1 LYDEELKGSAPSKSP
16 PPQAERLAN
25 TQNLIIEAHSAKVT
39 LQLMKLK
46 SEILNPKSKIGS
58 SLPVMEHFYTLQGEG
73 FHQGKAAYFIRL
85 GGCDVGC
92 VWCDV
97 KDSWD
102 AEKHPKLTIES
113 LKLKVKETPAEIVV
127 ITGGEP
133 LMHDLDELTNELQA
147 AGLRTN
153 IETSGAH
160 SLSGSWDWICLSP
173 KKFKAPLPGII
184 PLANELKI
192 VVFNKSDFDWAE
204 KYAALVSPSCKLFLQ
219 PEWDKAA
226 EITPLIIEYIKA
238 HPQWELSLQIHKYI
252 NVP

>member
-1 LYDEELKGSAPSKSP
+1 MKS
-16 PPQAERLAN
+16 E
-25 TQNLIIEAHSAKVT
+25 IIN
-39 LQLMKLK
+39 LK
-46 SEILNPKSKIGS
+46 SEIT

-102 AEKHPKLTIES
+102 AGKHPLFEVLS
-113 LKLKVKETPAEIVV
+113 LRFEVEKTPAKIVV

-133 LMHDLDELTNELQA
+133 LMHDLDELTNELRS
-147 AGLRTN
+147 AGFKTH
-153 IETSGAH
+153 IETSGAYPI
-160 SLSGSWDWICLSP
+160 SGKWDWICLSP
-173 KKFKAPLPGII
+173 KKFKAPLNEIA

-192 VVFNKSDFDWAE
+192 VVYNKSDFDWAE
-204 KYAALVSPSCKLFLQ
+204 KYAGLVSPTCKLYLQ

-226 EITPLIIEYIKA
+226 EMTPLIIDYIKA
-238 HPQWELSLQIHKYI
+238 NPKWELSLQIHKYI